1 MSNHVKATRL
11 VNALLG
17 EEGPDDYLNKLGIVR
32 TSPKLTEPKPEAE
45 NFKPGPDSLM
55 SKVLKGNPFDDTE
68 DMDADDLLELWA
80 TKRLRRRGLRA
91 DRESVEALL
100 NDLDSSVDEYIE
112 YNEDIYTRI
121 IEQITEQI
129 ENSKE
134 DPDGWYALIK
144 SVVDDGNAEDANED

>member
-11 VNALLG
+11 VNALLS

-32 TSPKLTEPKPEAE
+32 TSPKLTEPE

-80 TKRLRRRGLRA
+80 TKSRRGLRA

-100 NDLDSSVDEYIE
+100 NDLGSSVDEHIE
-112 YNEDIYTRI
+112 YNEDIYNRI
-121 IEQITEQI
+121 IEQIAEQI
-129 ENSKE
+129 DNSKE
-134 DPDGWYALIK
+134 DPDGWYAMIK

>member
-1 MSNHVKATRL
+1 MSNHTKATRL

-32 TSPKLTEPKPEAE
+32 TSPKLTEPE

-80 TKRLRRRGLRA
+80 TKSRRGLRA

-100 NDLDSSVDEYIE
+100 NDLGSSVDEHIE
-112 YNEDIYTRI
+112 YNEDIYNRI
-121 IEQITEQI
+121 IEQIAEQI
-129 ENSKE
+129 DNSKE
-134 DPDGWYALIK
+134 DPDGWYAMIK

>member
-1 MSNHVKATRL
+1 MSNHIKATRL

-32 TSPKLTEPKPEAE
+32 TSPKLTEPE
-45 NFKPGPDSLM
+45 NFKPGPDSLT
-55 SKVLKGNPFDDTE
+55 SKVLKGDPFADDTE
-68 DMDADDLLELWA
+68 DMDANDLLELWA

-100 NDLDSSVDEYIE
+100 NDLGSSVDEHIE
-112 YNEDIYTRI
+112 YNEDIYNKI
-121 IEQITEQI
+121 IEQIADQI
-129 ENSKE
+129 DNSKE

-144 SVVDDGNAEDANED
+144 SVVNDENIEGANED

>member
-134 DPDGWYALIK
+134 DPNGWYAMIK
-144 SVVDDGNAEDANED
+144 SVVNDEDAEDANED